1 MLQTCPDCGKEYS
14 TIAKNCPNC
23 GRPNQKFLD
32 MTSDYL
38 DRKGKRE
45 FADCTVHESLFQ
57 MKLGLVLLVVT
68 IGLTFLLIQIGFAPT
83 QLESQSFL
91 EFLANPQDW
100 MSFYTSFFI
109 VFYLAICIW
118 FCGGLFSGFLAFV
131 LLFVGASYIGSMLPQ
146 IFQGITLVAFV
157 LFPFYL
163 MFIRPIMML
172 AKAGYFKS
180 KSKKVV
186 ESESDRF
193 IRQMQEFDL

>member
-1 MLQTCPDCGKEYS
+1 M
-14 TIAKNCPNC
+14 
-23 GRPNQKFLD
+23 
-32 MTSDYL
+32 
-38 DRKGKRE
+38 
-45 FADCTVHESLFQ
+45 
-57 MKLGLVLLVVT
+57 
-68 IGLTFLLIQIGFAPT
+68 IQIGFAPT
-83 QLESQSFL
+83 KLESQSFL

-131 LLFVGASYIGSMLPQ
+131 LLVVGASYIGSMLPH
-146 IFQGITLVAFV
+146 ILQGITLVAFV

-172 AKAGYFKS
+172 VKAGYFKS
-180 KSKKVV
+180 KSKKVA
-186 ESESDRF
+186 ESESDQF